1 MFFKTVTIAAA
12 VLGCAVSAAQ
22 AAEKSDEFSAMFA
35 RVTEWAIDYSAEN
48 GLPSPDVWRI
58 TVPPERL
65 SIVERDGGK
74 ALCADSRDLHTALFR
89 FKDAGVLDRFFGT
102 VLVEMEL
109 AIPEPPPAGI
119 RDQFFFALSCAG
131 SRRCQTVLGLSGK
144 SCDGTFSSIGLP
156 EIPYG
161 KFFTV
166 RIALDVDG
174 NTGELRIDGKRFVC
188 DDLPRMIPYKN
199 YLVFGDGGKSTG
211 GRFELRRLRV
221 TATEMKTDKEE
232 RRKDRR

>member
-12 VLGCAVSAAQ
+12 VLGCAVSAVR
-22 AAEKSDEFSAMFA
+22 AAEKSDEFSAMFD
-35 RVTEWAIDYSAEN
+35 RVTEWAVDYSAEN
-48 GLPSPDVWRI
+48 GLPSSDAWRI

-65 SIVERDGGK
+65 SIVERDGRK
-74 ALCADSRDLHTALFR
+74 ALCADSGDLRTALFR
-89 FKDAGVLDRFFGT
+89 FKDAGILDRFLGT

-119 RDQFFFALSCAG
+119 RNQFIFALSCAG
-131 SRRCQTVLGLSGK
+131 SRRCQAVLGLSGTG
-144 SCDGTFSSIGLP
+144 CDGTFSSIGLP

-174 NTGELRIDGKRFVC
+174 GAGTLWIDGKRFVC
-188 DDLPRMIPYKN
+188 NDLPRMIPYKN
-199 YLVFGDGGKSTG
+199 FLGFGDGGQSTG
-211 GRFELRRLRV
+211 GRFELRKLRV
-221 TATEMKTDKEE
+221 TATEMKSDKEDK
-232 RRKDRR
+232 RKDR